1 MLFSH
6 KHIIAESFLI
16 YVEEKEKRR
25 EKTDEVKKKEQE
37 STDLVARI
45 PSTIIKEEK
54 ADNYFSISF

>member
-25 EKTDEVKKKEQE
+25 EKTDEVKKKN
-37 STDLVARI
+37 
-45 PSTIIKEEK
+45 KK
-54 ADNYFSISF
+54 ALTW